1 MCLPLSHPART
12 VRGYLYAMQLCFI
25 VELRA
30 LRDICSVISARVY
43 VRIDFRH
50 EEGKFCYFRSN
61 VFINFLRVLAINQFS
76 CTKLTSTYAYH

>member
-43 VRIDFRH
+43 VSISDTQK
-50 EEGKFCYFRSN
+50 E
-61 VFINFLRVLAINQFS
+61 NFVISAVTFS
-76 CTKLTSTYAYH
+76 LISYAYLQSINLVVLN